1 MMYRLKQGWTNCETP
16 THLAHRHMVS

>member
-16 THLAHRHMVS
+16 THLAHRDMVS

>member
-16 THLAHRHMVS
+16 THLAHMVS